1 MVSIICGRAVKN
13 SSVLRKII
21 KIEALFSDLKKYG
34 YSILQTLTI
43 YKRDGKKEEIMY
55 QQIRRMKQE
64 YSTEAAK
71 YYPDEAMI
79 EEEMER
85 VGKAV
90 SVYEITIEH
99 LSGKEIQ
106 ER

>member
-1 MVSIICGRAVKN
+1 M
-13 SSVLRKII
+13 
-21 KIEALFSDLKKYG
+21 F
-34 YSILQTLTI
+34 QP
-43 YKRDGKKEEIMY
+43 
-55 QQIRRMKQE
+55 IRRKTKE
-64 YSTEAAK
+64 INTEAAK

>member
-1 MVSIICGRAVKN
+1 M
-13 SSVLRKII
+13 
-21 KIEALFSDLKKYG
+21 F
-34 YSILQTLTI
+34 QP
-43 YKRDGKKEEIMY
+43 
-55 QQIRRMKQE
+55 IRRKTKE
-64 YSTEAAK
+64 ISTEAAK

-85 VGKAV
+85 VGKAE

>member
-1 MVSIICGRAVKN
+1 MQSA
-13 SSVLRKII
+13 
-21 KIEALFSDLKKYG
+21 
-34 YSILQTLTI
+34 
-43 YKRDGKKEEIMY
+43 
-55 QQIRRMKQE
+55 
-64 YSTEAAK
+64 
-71 YYPDEAMI
+71 EAMI